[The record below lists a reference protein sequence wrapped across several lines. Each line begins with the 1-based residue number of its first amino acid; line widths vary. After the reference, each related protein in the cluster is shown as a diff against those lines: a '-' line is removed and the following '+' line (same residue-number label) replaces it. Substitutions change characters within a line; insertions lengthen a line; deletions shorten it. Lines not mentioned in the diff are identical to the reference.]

1 MADLP
6 GEARLVELEDGGV
19 LNVVELGSQK
29 GYPLML
35 LHGGPGLDHHE
46 FRPWLDPLADM
57 GFRLLYVDERGQGD
71 SPRVDPAS
79 LTLQIFAHDIDRLAR
94 AMELG
99 AYGVLGQIGRA
110 SCRERV

>member
-79 LTLQIFAHDIDRLAR
+79 LMRTWFDYWARTEPATVERRRGDRR
-94 AMELG
+94 RNG
-99 AYGVLGQIGRA
+99 DQPFSR
-110 SCRERV
+110 R